1 MFRNGYIQSRGA
13 RLANRLPPRS
23 YPSLSSYT
31 KPRVRVLAQAQPVVQ
46 QQSPDTGG
54 GEASVVKEDRRVKS
68 GDKVLF
74 SGRVGTWGYMTSDGW
89 GHVRWDDPT
98 PSHPTSA
105 LARITQVTKVY

>member
-1 MFRNGYIQSRGA
+1 M
-13 RLANRLPPRS
+13 
-23 YPSLSSYT
+23 
-31 KPRVRVLAQAQPVVQ
+31 
-46 QQSPDTGG
+46 
-54 GEASVVKEDRRVKS
+54 KEDRRVKS

-105 LARITQVTKVY
+105 LTRITQVTKVI